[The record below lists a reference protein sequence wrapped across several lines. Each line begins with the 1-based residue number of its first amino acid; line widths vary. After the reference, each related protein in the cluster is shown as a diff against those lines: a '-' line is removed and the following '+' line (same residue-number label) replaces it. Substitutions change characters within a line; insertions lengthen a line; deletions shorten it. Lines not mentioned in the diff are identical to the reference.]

1 MRFLYDCFILTYDV
15 LSRLLALF
23 NPKARLFVAGRRG
36 LLQRLSKALEGRGK
50 PVIWF
55 HCASL
60 GEFEQGR
67 PLIAHVRD
75 AYPNHL
81 ILLTFFSPS
90 GYEMQKEYDKA
101 DIISYMPLDRRSN
114 ARRFVSLVKP
124 VLAVFV
130 KYEFWHYHIE
140 ELHRQNVPLVSVSAI
155 FRPDQIFFKWH
166 GGFYR
171 RILHRFT
178 HLFVQ
183 NEESIN
189 LLNSIGITQCTKAG
203 DTRFDRVFEI
213 VQRAEEIP
221 IARTFKG
228 SSKTM
233 VVGSS
238 WPDDMEV
245 LTPFINNKGG
255 SGELKFIIAP
265 HEIGENFILRIV
277 NSLEVPTVRYSQA
290 SGADLDSARV
300 LIIDNIGMLSR
311 LYRYGE
317 YAFIGGAY
325 GDGLHNILEAACY
338 GLPVFFGNRNYKK
351 FNEAVELIRRGGAFA
366 VADYRELLEQYELLR
381 AEENYRKANKVC
393 EDYVRENLGATKTI
407 VQYLDTILKGECKE
421 L

>member
-1 MRFLYDCFILTYDV
+1 MGFLYDCFILAYRIF
-15 LSRLLALF
+15 SRLLAPF

-36 LLQRLSKALEGRGK
+36 LLKRLSKALEGRWK

-67 PLIAHVRD
+67 PLIAHVRES
-75 AYPNHL
+75 YPDHI

-101 DIISYMPLDRRSN
+101 DVISYMPLDTRSN
-114 ARRFVSLVKP
+114 ARRFVDLVKP

-130 KYEFWHYHIE
+130 KYEFWHHHIA
-140 ELHRQNVPLVSVSAI
+140 ELARRKVPVISVSAI
-155 FRPDQIFFKWH
+155 FRPGQIFFKSY

-171 RILHRFT
+171 RILQRFT

-183 NEESIN
+183 NDESLR
-189 LLNSIGITQCTKAG
+189 LLRNIGIRQCSRAG

-213 VQRAEEIP
+213 VQCAEEIP
-221 IARTFKG
+221 IARDFKG
-228 SSKTM
+228 SSKAM
-233 VVGSS
+233 VVGSC

-245 LTPFINNKGG
+245 LTPFINNKAG
-255 SGELKFIIAP
+255 SGELKFILAP
-265 HEIGENFILRIV
+265 HEISEAFIQRIIG
-277 NSLEVPTVRYSQA
+277 SLDVPAIRYSQA
-290 SGADLDSARV
+290 SGADLDSCRV

-317 YAFIGGAY
+317 FAFVGGAY

-338 GLPVFFGNRNYKK
+338 GVPVFFGNRNYRK
-351 FNEAVELIRRGGAFA
+351 FAEAVELIRRGAAFPI
-366 VADYRELLEQYELLR
+366 ADYPGLLQRYEQLR
-381 AEENYRKANKVC
+381 GDEDYRIATRVAEE
-393 EDYVRENLGATKTI
+393 YVRENLGATKTI
-407 VQYLDTILKGECKE
+407 LQYLDTILRRA
-421 L
+421 